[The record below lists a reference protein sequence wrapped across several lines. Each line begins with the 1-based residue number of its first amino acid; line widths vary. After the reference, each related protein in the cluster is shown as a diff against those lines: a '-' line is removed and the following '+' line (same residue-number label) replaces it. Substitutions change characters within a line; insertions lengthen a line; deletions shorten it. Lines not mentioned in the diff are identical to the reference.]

1 MLIQERPSVILLAK
15 IFVASVCFI
24 LMMAVFWN
32 VWWTRQEQ
40 LKEASVVTFNISR
53 VLAQHAEDTF
63 KEANSV
69 MISLMEILDHDGK
82 DPAALTRLERLMA
95 VQVRELSQIS
105 GLVIADR
112 NGDWIVNSAQLPNPG
127 RTSKDRTYFAFHQ
140 SHESLRTYINGPTTN
155 GETSDL
161 ILTVSR
167 RINMADGSFGG
178 VMVATIDLKY
188 FTAFYS
194 NFDVGSDGA
203 MMLVMDNGGVLIR
216 HPPTNALGGRSLE
229 GAGIPSDYSTQTYF
243 DSGHIQSA
251 KITNIHHLVDFPI
264 FVAVALSADEVLAE
278 WKTAAI
284 FHVLGL
290 LALTL
295 LVTIFGMKLTNEIR
309 MRIEAETKATE
320 EKLYIE
326 SLNRMLSDLAMR
338 DELTGLANRRCFNEE
353 IIKELRRAVRKH
365 EPFSLIMLD
374 VDHFKGYNDTYGHLA
389 GDECLRKIAATIR
402 SMESRQGDLVA
413 RYGGEEIVIMLPNCA
428 RENAIKIAEEILQ
441 KIRLLKIPHATNPL
455 GIVTLS
461 AGVGVLESV
470 EQSDSPNKIIARA
483 DKALY
488 LAKSGGRNC
497 IVAC

>member
-24 LMMAVFWN
+24 LMILVLWN

-40 LKEASVVTFNISR
+40 LKEASVVTFNMSR

-82 DPAALTRLERLMA
+82 DPAALIRLERLMA

-112 NGDWIVNSAQLPNPG
+112 NGDWIVNSAQLPNAG
-127 RTSKDRTYFAFHQ
+127 RTSKNRTYFAFHQ

-167 RINMADGSFGG
+167 RINLPDGSFGG

-188 FTAFYS
+188 FTAFYN
-194 NFDVGSDGA
+194 NFNVGKDGT

-216 HPPTNALGGRSLE
+216 HPPANGIGLQ
-229 GAGIPSDYSTQTYF
+229 GAGTAPDYTTQTYF
-243 DSGHIQSA
+243 DSGQIQPA
-251 KITNIHHLVDFPI
+251 KITSIHHLVDFPI
-264 FVAVALSADEVLAE
+264 FVAVALSADEALAD

-284 FHVLGL
+284 YHVFGL
-290 LALTL
+290 LALTS
-295 LVTIFGMKLTNEIR
+295 LVTVFGMKLTNEIR
-309 MRIEAETKATE
+309 LRIEAEKKGNE
-320 EKLYIE
+320 EKLHIE
-326 SLNRMLSDLAMR
+326 SLNRMLSELAMR

-353 IIKELRRAVRKH
+353 ILKELRRTVRKH

-374 VDHFKGYNDTYGHLA
+374 VDHFKSYNDTYGHLA
-389 GDECLRKIAATIR
+389 GDECLRKIAAAIR

-413 RYGGEEIVIMLPNCA
+413 RYGGEEIVIMLPNCD

-455 GIVTLS
+455 GIVTVS

-470 EQSDSPNKIIARA
+470 EQSDSPNKIIAKA

-488 LAKSGGRNC
+488 LAKSDGRNC
-497 IVAC
+497 IAAC